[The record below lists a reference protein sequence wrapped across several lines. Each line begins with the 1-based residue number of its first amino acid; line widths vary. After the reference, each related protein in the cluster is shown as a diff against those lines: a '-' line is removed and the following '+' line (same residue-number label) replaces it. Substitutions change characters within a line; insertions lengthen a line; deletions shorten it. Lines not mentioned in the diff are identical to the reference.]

1 MGNPNK
7 ALKHRGI
14 TIRRRLNTG
23 GTISFRVECPIS
35 WFNRTTFR
43 QFKTK
48 EGAKRFVD
56 SQLDQTAQ
64 HGQLANLLSAEQRL
78 DAHNAYN
85 RLSERK
91 VSLVEC
97 VDFYLK
103 HSDPVIGSTTMS
115 ELIAGYLEDAK
126 KGKGTRNGRPL
137 RSRSLQDL
145 KNRLEKFAVSF
156 GSKSPGEVRSL
167 DVENWLDRD
176 EWTLQT
182 KRNYY
187 RTLNTLFGYACRKG
201 LCPSNPMAGLS
212 EPKPEEKAPEI
223 LTVAQCEKLLTAAM
237 KTEAKLGMLGYIV
250 LGLYCGIR
258 TAELNRL
265 DWSAIDLEAG
275 LVTISPAIAKARSIR
290 NTTIPK
296 NAFEWLKHCRART
309 GPVAPSSLRKRFHQV
324 RSIAKI
330 KEWPVNAMRHSAGS
344 YHYAMHEDAAMTA
357 AFLGHAQDGVL
368 FRHYRAL
375 TRKRDAEE
383 FYSLLPKFQ
392 IQETVIAAFLKP

>member
-14 TIRRRLNTG
+14 TIRRRSNTG

-35 WFNRTTFR
+35 WFNRTTFK

-48 EGAKRFVD
+48 EDAKWFID

-78 DAHNAYN
+78 DAHNAY
-85 RLSERK
+85 ERISDLK

-97 VDFYLK
+97 VDFFLK
-103 HSDPVIGSTTMS
+103 HAEPVTASTTLS
-115 ELIAGYLEDAK
+115 ELIAGYLEDSR
-126 KGKGTRNGRPL
+126 KGKGTRSGRPL
-137 RSRSLQDL
+137 RNRSLQDL

-156 GSKSPGEVRSL
+156 GSKSPAEVRSL
-167 DVENWLDRD
+167 DIETWLDRD

-201 LCPSNPMAGLS
+201 ICPRNPMAGLS

-223 LTVAQCEKLLTAAM
+223 LTVAQCEKLLAAAL
-237 KTEAKLGMLGYIV
+237 KTENELGMLGYVV

-258 TAELNRL
+258 TAELNKL
-265 DWSAIDLEAG
+265 DWSAVDLEAG

-290 NTTIPK
+290 NTTIPE
-296 NAFEWLKHCRART
+296 NAFEWLMQCGNRK
-309 GPVAPSSLRKRFHQV
+309 GLIVPSGFRKRFDQV
-324 RSIAKI
+324 RAAAGIEK
-330 KEWPVNAMRHSAGS
+330 WPVNAMRHSAGS
-344 YHYAMHEDAAMTA
+344 YHYAMHEDAAKTA

-375 TRKRDAEE
+375 TRKKNAEQ
-383 FYSLLPKFQ
+383 FYSLLPVLRNHRK
-392 IQETVIAAFLKP
+392 ITKLK